1 MAQIET
7 LAAGLTHASRAETSC
22 LNLRGTITASSGG
35 RVSNA
40 WEIALM
46 WGITIGNDG

>member
-1 MAQIET
+1 MAQIERWRQT
-7 LAAGLTHASRAETSC
+7 LTHASRAETRIACYS
-22 LNLRGTITASSGG
+22 ASSGG